1 MIVVDPVVLG
11 DVPFTRL
18 SSKWVYDRTGTL
30 VEVPANTLG
39 VTYDPTDLSK
49 APWALLEPEATNFIR
64 NNTMQGVVAGIPGTL
79 PTNWIPAT
87 NVPGLSRQ
95 VIGVFQEDGIDF
107 VDLRIFGYVGAMALP
122 EYTFQFEGNR
132 TIQAGAGQTWVSS
145 IYARVLGAS
154 RNVAQLQAFEHYI
167 ICYREDGS
175 LVEASPKSEQPTTR
189 QLSECRIVHSR
200 TVAAQDTAYVASRLD
215 FNLRNGGN
223 YDLDVVIR
231 IGLPQIERDRATSP
245 IKTSNGAVTRAADVV
260 GAGAGL
266 VYSNVPMVEPPY
278 NVATT
283 YAKDAT
289 VYDPA
294 RKIVYWSMVAGNVGK
309 ALSDPAFW
317 NKRTAINRW
326 AMFDDRN
333 STQTSNPEEIVSVF
347 SAQAITQGLF
357 AGAMDASEVRVSMT
371 HPTRGLVFSEAK
383 SLVLPRSGSSF
394 YGWCFNRLRLRTWFL
409 TLKLPV
415 FANALVTVTIKKP
428 GGVPKC
434 GMCLLGPT
442 VDVGLSMMGLSTE
455 LKDYSTTT
463 FFTDGSSSTVER
475 GFSKKMSVDISVES
489 DRVESIEDDLI
500 KRRQK
505 TLVFL
510 GSTLRG
516 DTMLVGR
523 FSSLRKVIDSFPRSK
538 MALQIDGVLS
548 Q

>member
-1 MIVVDPVVLG
+1 MIIVDPITLG
-11 DVPFTRL
+11 DTSFSRPSV
-18 SSKWVYDRTGTL
+18 KNVYNGAGTL
-30 VEVPANTLG
+30 VQVPANTLG

-49 APWALLEPEATNFIR
+49 APWALLEPAASQLLRYTEELNNGAAYGGSQFTIAANAATAPDGAIAADRLAASADTAFHYLD
-64 NNTMQGVVAGIPGTL
+64 QE
-79 PTNWIPAT
+79 
-87 NVPGLSRQ
+87 
-95 VIGVFQEDGIDF
+95 VFGRTYVDG
-107 VDLRIFGYVGAMALP
+107 
-122 EYTFQFEGNR
+122 EKYTFSVFAR
-132 TIQAGAGQTWVSS
+132 ADTI
-145 IYARVLGAS
+145 S
-154 RNVAQLQAFEHYI
+154 RI
-167 ICYREDGS
+167 
-175 LVEASPKSEQPTTR
+175 
-189 QLSECRIVHSR
+189 
-200 TVAAQDTAYVASRLD
+200 RLD
-215 FNLRNGGN
+215 FYYSIGGTGGFVAAFNLATGTIDGGDAYIESRGAKIQALPGGWFRCSIVGIVSQAAAYPSKLLCRVVLLDANGNGSYAGVN
-223 YDLDVVIR
+223 APGAFMWGWNLTPGDKLSSYIAS
-231 IGLPQIERDRATSP
+231 GATP
-245 IKTSNGAVTRAADVV
+245 LTRAADVA

-283 YAKDAT
+283 YAKDAA
-289 VYDPA
+289 VYDPTT
-294 RKIVYWSMVAGNVGK
+294 KIVYWSMVAGNVGK

-371 HPTRGLVFSEAK
+371 HPTRGLVFSETK

-394 YGWCFNRLRLRTWFL
+394 FGWCFNRLRLRTWFL

-442 VDVGLSMMGLSTE
+442 VDVGLSLMGLSTE

-489 DRVESIEDDLI
+489 DRVETIEDDLI

-510 GSTLRG
+510 GSTMRG

>member
-1 MIVVDPVVLG
+1 VIIVDPVVLG
-11 DVPFTRL
+11 DVPFTRA
-18 SSKWVYDRTGTL
+18 SPKWVYDRTGRY
-30 VEVPANTLG
+30 VQVPANTVG
-39 VTYDPTDLSK
+39 VTYDPADLSK
-49 APWALLEPEATNFIR
+49 APWALLEPAAAQLLRYTEDLDNASVWFGSARVVTANIAAAPTGTMAADRITATADPGFHYLDQEVLAPATPYVNGDKYTFSVFARAEAFNRIR
-64 NNTMQGVVAGIPGTL
+64 MDLYYAIGGTGGFAVAFNLATGVIDGPPEHIAATGAKIQALPGGWYRCSIVGVVDKAAEWPSKLLCRVILLDLAGNG
-79 PTNWIPAT
+79 
-87 NVPGLSRQ
+87 S
-95 VIGVFQEDGIDF
+95 
-107 VDLRIFGYVGAMALP
+107 YVGVNSPGVILFGP
-122 EYTFQFEGNR
+122 NLTPGSNLSSY
-132 TIQAGAGQTWVSS
+132 IHSGATP
-145 IYARVLGAS
+145 A
-154 RNVAQLQAFEHYI
+154 
-167 ICYREDGS
+167 
-175 LVEASPKSEQPTTR
+175 
-189 QLSECRIVHSR
+189 
-200 TVAAQDTAYVASRLD
+200 
-215 FNLRNGGN
+215 
-223 YDLDVVIR
+223 
-231 IGLPQIERDRATSP
+231 
-245 IKTSNGAVTRAADVV
+245 TRAADVV

-283 YAKDAT
+283 YAKDAA

-294 RKIVYWSMVAGNVGK
+294 TKIVYWSMVAGNVGK

-371 HPTRGLVFSEAK
+371 HPTRGLVFSETK

-394 YGWCFNRLRLRTWFL
+394 FGWCFNRLRLRTWFL

-442 VDVGLSMMGLSTE
+442 VDVGLSLMGLSTE

-463 FFTDGSSSTVER
+463 FFTDGSSSTVPR
-475 GFSKKMSVDISVES
+475 GFSKKMSVDLLIDS
-489 DRVESIEDDLI
+489 DRVETIEDDLI

-510 GSTLRG
+510 GSTMRG

>member
-1 MIVVDPVVLG
+1 MIIVDPVVLG
-11 DVPFTRL
+11 DVPFTRA
-18 SSKWVYDRTGTL
+18 SPKWVYDRTGAL
-30 VEVPANTLG
+30 VEVPANTVG
-39 VTYDPTDLSK
+39 VTYDPADLSK
-49 APWALLEPEATNFIR
+49 APWALIEPEATNRTR
-64 NNTMQGVVAGIPGTL
+64 NNTMQGVAAGFPGAL
-79 PTNWIPAT
+79 PTTWGDAIIG
-87 NVPGLSRQ
+87 GLSRQ
-95 VIGVFQEDGIDF
+95 IVGVTSEAGIDCID
-107 VDLRIFGYVGAMALP
+107 VRIFGTISGAASP
-122 EYTFQFEGNR
+122 EYTVLFGSG
-132 TIQAGAGQTWVSS
+132 TATATGAGEKWVSS
-145 IYARVLGAS
+145 VFVRISAGTLNGVTAAEHFILGFNSSGGLSEARSKYFTPSEAPLNEN
-154 RNVAQLQAFEHYI
+154 RNVFEH
-167 ICYREDGS
+167 
-175 LVEASPKSEQPTTR
+175 
-189 QLSECRIVHSR
+189 
-200 TVAAQDTAYVASRLD
+200 TVAVASTVTIVNRI
-215 FNLRNGGN
+215 
-223 YDLDVVIR
+223 DLNFGAVGTAVDVTMR
-231 IGLPQIERDRATSP
+231 IGLPQFERHRLSSP

-266 VYSNVPMVEPPY
+266 VYSNVPMAEPPY
-278 NVATT
+278 SAATT
-283 YAKDAT
+283 YAKDAA

-294 RKIVYWSMVAGNVGK
+294 TKIVYWSMVAGNVGK

-371 HPTRGLVFSEAK
+371 HPTRGLVFSETK

-394 YGWCFNRLRLRTWFL
+394 FGWCFNRLRLRTWFL

-442 VDVGLSMMGLSTE
+442 VDVGLSLMGLSTE

-489 DRVESIEDDLI
+489 DRVETIEDDLI

-510 GSTLRG
+510 GSTMRG

>member
-1 MIVVDPVVLG
+1 VIIVDPVVLG
-11 DVPFTRL
+11 DVPFTRA
-18 SSKWVYDRTGTL
+18 SPKWVYDRTGTL
-30 VEVPANTLG
+30 VQVPANTLG
-39 VTYDPTDLSK
+39 VTYDPADLSK
-49 APWALLEPEATNFIR
+49 APWALLELESKNLFRFSEQFDNNSAWGGSNIGTGVDAAVAPNGAVTADRLIASAFNGAHYRDQEVAGQFSDGEFYTYSVYLKADTLSRARLDMYYAVGSTGGYTATFDLASGLLQAKGPDVQAAGIEVLPGGWR
-64 NNTMQGVVAGIPGTL
+64 RCWIVGVVAFAAAY
-79 PTNWIPAT
+79 PTKL
-87 NVPGLSRQ
+87 LSR
-95 VIGVFQEDGIDF
+95 VLL
-107 VDLRIFGYVGAMALP
+107 LRADTATSWMGSGN
-122 EYTFQFEGNR
+122 EGLF
-132 TIQAGAGQTWVSS
+132 AWG
-145 IYARVLGAS
+145 
-154 RNVAQLQAFEHYI
+154 AQLVRGDKPGSYI
-167 ICYREDGS
+167 
-175 LVEASPKSEQPTTR
+175 PTT
-189 QLSECRIVHSR
+189 S
-200 TVAAQDTAYVASRLD
+200 AAA
-215 FNLRNGGN
+215 
-223 YDLDVVIR
+223 
-231 IGLPQIERDRATSP
+231 
-245 IKTSNGAVTRAADVV
+245 TRAADVV

-266 VYSNVPMVEPPY
+266 IYSNVLMVEPPY

-283 YAKDAT
+283 YAKDAA

-294 RKIVYWSMVAGNVGK
+294 TKLVYWSMVAGNVGK
-309 ALSDPAFW
+309 ALSDPVFW

-371 HPTRGLVFSEAK
+371 HPTRGLVYSETK

-394 YGWCFNRLRLRTWFL
+394 FGWCFNRLRLRTWFL

-415 FANALVTVTIKKP
+415 FANGLVTVTIKKP

-442 VDVGLSMMGLSTE
+442 IDVGLSLMGLSTE

-463 FFTDGSSSTVER
+463 FFTDGSSSTVPR
-475 GFSKKMSVDISVES
+475 GFSKKMSVDLLIDS
-489 DRVESIEDDLI
+489 DRVETIEDDLI

-510 GSTLRG
+510 GSTMRG

>member
-1 MIVVDPVVLG
+1 
-11 DVPFTRL
+11 
-18 SSKWVYDRTGTL
+18 
-30 VEVPANTLG
+30 VPANTLG
-39 VTYDPTDLSK
+39 VTYDPADLSK
-49 APWALLEPEATNFIR
+49 APWALLEPAATNLIR
-64 NNTMQGVVAGIPGTL
+64 NNTMQGAVVGTL
-79 PTNWIPAT
+79 GSGGAIPTFWQT
-87 NVPGLSRQ
+87 
-95 VIGVFQEDGIDF
+95 DF
-107 VDLRIFGYVGAMALP
+107 VSSQKLDIVDIQPDGTGFAYMDLRFYSAASERGYLAIYPEPPSGSTSLNSTVVSENQEWHFSQFIKHVGGTYPDNAQLNIRAVGATGMPLVDRTSGPLNMVRDAPIRLARQSVSMPPLP
-122 EYTFQFEGNR
+122 
-132 TIQAGAGQTWVSS
+132 AG
-145 IYARVLGAS
+145 
-154 RNVAQLQAFEHYI
+154 
-167 ICYREDGS
+167 
-175 LVEASPKSEQPTTR
+175 
-189 QLSECRIVHSR
+189 
-200 TVAAQDTAYVASRLD
+200 TARLD
-215 FNLRNGGN
+215 CFLIVFVTPGKP
-223 YDLDVVIR
+223 YDFTLR
-231 IGLPQIERDRATSP
+231 IGLPQVQRDRVDSP
-245 IKTSNGAVTRAADVV
+245 IKTSGSAVTRAADVV

-266 VYSNVPMVEPPY
+266 VYSNVPMVELPY

-283 YAKDAT
+283 YAKDAA
-289 VYDPA
+289 VYDPTT
-294 RKIVYWSMVAGNVGK
+294 KIVYWSMVAGNVGK

-371 HPTRGLVFSEAK
+371 HPTRGLVFSETK

-394 YGWCFNRLRLRTWFL
+394 FGWCFNRLRLRTWFL

-442 VDVGLSMMGLSTE
+442 VDVGLSLMGLSTE

-489 DRVESIEDDLI
+489 DRVETIEDDLI

-510 GSTLRG
+510 GSTMRG

>member
-1 MIVVDPVVLG
+1 MIIVDPVVLG
-11 DVPFTRL
+11 DVPFTRA
-18 SSKWVYDRTGTL
+18 SPKWVYDRTGTL
-30 VEVPANTLG
+30 VQVPANTLG
-39 VTYDPTDLSK
+39 VTYDPADLSK
-49 APWALLEPEATNFIR
+49 APWALLELESKNLFRFSEQFDNNSAWGGSNIGTGVDAAVAPNGAVTADRLIASAFNGAHYRDQEVAGQFSDGEFYTYSVYLKADTLSRARLDMYYAVGSTGGYTATFDLASGLLQAKGPDVQAAGIEVLPGGWR
-64 NNTMQGVVAGIPGTL
+64 RCWIVGVVAFAAAY
-79 PTNWIPAT
+79 PTKL
-87 NVPGLSRQ
+87 LSR
-95 VIGVFQEDGIDF
+95 VLL
-107 VDLRIFGYVGAMALP
+107 LRADTATSWMGSGN
-122 EYTFQFEGNR
+122 EGLF
-132 TIQAGAGQTWVSS
+132 AWG
-145 IYARVLGAS
+145 
-154 RNVAQLQAFEHYI
+154 AQLVRGDKPGSYI
-167 ICYREDGS
+167 
-175 LVEASPKSEQPTTR
+175 PTT
-189 QLSECRIVHSR
+189 S
-200 TVAAQDTAYVASRLD
+200 AAA
-215 FNLRNGGN
+215 
-223 YDLDVVIR
+223 
-231 IGLPQIERDRATSP
+231 
-245 IKTSNGAVTRAADVV
+245 TRAADVV

-266 VYSNVPMVEPPY
+266 IYSNVLMVEPPY

-283 YAKDAT
+283 YAKDAA

-294 RKIVYWSMVAGNVGK
+294 TKLVYWSMVAGNVGK
-309 ALSDPAFW
+309 ALSDPVFW

-371 HPTRGLVFSEAK
+371 HPTRGLVYSETK

-394 YGWCFNRLRLRTWFL
+394 FGWCFNRLRLRTWFL

-415 FANALVTVTIKKP
+415 FANGLVTVTIKKP

-442 VDVGLSMMGLSTE
+442 IDVGLSLMGLSTE

-463 FFTDGSSSTVER
+463 FFTDGSSSTVPR
-475 GFSKKMSVDISVES
+475 GFSKKMSVDLLIDS
-489 DRVESIEDDLI
+489 DRVETIEDDLI

-510 GSTLRG
+510 GSTMRG

>member
-1 MIVVDPVVLG
+1 MIIVDPVVLG
-11 DVPFTRL
+11 DVPFTRASPKL
-18 SSKWVYDRTGTL
+18 VYDRTGTL
-30 VEVPANTLG
+30 VEVPADTLG
-39 VTYDPTDLSK
+39 VTYDPADLSK
-49 APWALLEPEATNFIR
+49 APWALIEPAARNLARASEAFDDEWWGKAGST
-64 NNTMQGVVAGIPGTL
+64 VAG
-79 PTNWIPAT
+79 N
-87 NVPGLSRQ
+87 
-95 VIGVFQEDGIDF
+95 
-107 VDLRIFGYVGAMALP
+107 
-122 EYTFQFEGNR
+122 
-132 TIQAGAGQTWVSS
+132 S
-145 IYARVLGAS
+145 IAAP
-154 RNVAQLQAFEHYI
+154 
-167 ICYREDGS
+167 DGS
-175 LVEASPKSEQPTTR
+175 LSADKLIESATNGGHYVDQTIAINGSSQYSRSVFAKAGERDQIRLEFYSVPTTAVR
-189 QLSECRIVHSR
+189 ANVSFDLTTGLFFGETTTAGVVQTYSAQRLPNGWWRLVQVLNLATTDASCFFRVCLLGTGGSSVYTGDGFGGAYLWGAQLE
-200 TVAAQDTAYVASRLD
+200 A
-215 FNLRNGGN
+215 G
-223 YDLDVVIR
+223 
-231 IGLPQIERDRATSP
+231 DRASSYIRTS
-245 IKTSNGAVTRAADVV
+245 GDAVTRAADVV

-266 VYSNVPMVEPPY
+266 VYSNVPLVEPPY
-278 NVATT
+278 NVTTT
-283 YAKDAT
+283 YAKDAA

-294 RKIVYWSMVAGNVGK
+294 TKIVYWSMVAGNVGK

-371 HPTRGLVFSEAK
+371 HPTRGLVYSETK

-394 YGWCFNRLRLRTWFL
+394 FGWCFNRLRLRTWFL

-415 FANALVTVTIKKP
+415 FANALVTITIKKP

-434 GMCLLGPT
+434 GMCLLGPAI
-442 VDVGLSMMGLSTE
+442 DVGLSLMGLSTE

-489 DRVESIEDDLI
+489 DRVETIEDDLI

-510 GSTLRG
+510 GSTMRG

>member
-1 MIVVDPVVLG
+1 VIVVDPVVLG
-11 DVPFTRL
+11 DVPFTRPFP
-18 SSKWVYDRTGTL
+18 KKVYDRTGKL
-30 VEVPANTLG
+30 VEVPANTVG
-39 VTYDPTDLSK
+39 VTYDPADLSK
-49 APWALLEPEATNFIR
+49 APWALLEPAASQLLRYTEELNNGTAYGGSQFTIAPNAAT
-64 NNTMQGVVAGIPGTL
+64 AP
-79 PTNWIPAT
+79 
-87 NVPGLSRQ
+87 
-95 VIGVFQEDGIDF
+95 D
-107 VDLRIFGYVGAMALP
+107 GAMTADRLAASADTAFHYLDQ
-122 EYTFQFEGNR
+122 EVFGRSYIDGEKYTFSVFAR
-132 TIQAGAGQTWVSS
+132 ADTI
-145 IYARVLGAS
+145 S
-154 RNVAQLQAFEHYI
+154 RI
-167 ICYREDGS
+167 
-175 LVEASPKSEQPTTR
+175 
-189 QLSECRIVHSR
+189 
-200 TVAAQDTAYVASRLD
+200 RLD
-215 FNLRNGGN
+215 FYYSIGGTGGFVAAFNLATGAIDGGDAYIESRGAKIQALPGGWFRCSMVGIVSQAAAYPSKLLCRVVLLDASGNGSYSGVN
-223 YDLDVVIR
+223 SPGAFIW
-231 IGLPQIERDRATSP
+231 GLNLTPGDNLSSYIASVATP
-245 IKTSNGAVTRAADVV
+245 LTRAADVV

-283 YAKDAT
+283 YAKDAA

-294 RKIVYWSMVAGNVGK
+294 TKIVYWSMVAGNVGK

-371 HPTRGLVFSEAK
+371 HPTRGLVFSETK
-383 SLVLPRSGSSF
+383 SLLLPRSGSSF

-489 DRVESIEDDLI
+489 DRVETIEDDLI

-538 MALQIDGVLS
+538 MSLQIDGVLS

>member
-1 MIVVDPVVLG
+1 MIIVDPVVLG
-11 DVPFTRL
+11 DVPFMRP
-18 SSKWVYDRTGTL
+18 SPKWVYDRTGTL

-39 VTYDPTDLSK
+39 VTYDPADLSK
-49 APWALLEPEATNFIR
+49 APWALLEPEATNRIR
-64 NNTMQGVVAGIPGTL
+64 NNSMIGAVIGGIGNGGAL
-79 PTNWIPAT
+79 PTNWI
-87 NVPGLSRQ
+87 LSMS
-95 VIGVFQEDGIDF
+95 VIGLAAAVTGVGIEDGLNY
-107 VDLRIFGYVGAMALP
+107 VDVRIAGTATAR
-122 EYTFQFEGNR
+122 GN
-132 TIQAGAGQTWVSS
+132 ISIFPDGFDYSSAAAQGQAWVSS
-145 IYARVLGAS
+145 VFIRLVAGSNSGVESHYLVIEEYNGNVYMAGQGYERPPPSELPLRMQRVDRKRELAAAVMTKAGGYIGATIPNGA
-154 RNVAQLQAFEHYI
+154 NVDFTL
-167 ICYREDGS
+167 
-175 LVEASPKSEQPTTR
+175 
-189 QLSECRIVHSR
+189 RI
-200 TVAAQDTAYVASRLD
+200 A
-215 FNLRNGGN
+215 
-223 YDLDVVIR
+223 
-231 IGLPQIERDRATSP
+231 LPQFERDRLSSP
-245 IKTSNGAVTRAADVV
+245 IKTSNGAFTRAADVV

-266 VYSNVPMVEPPY
+266 VYSNVPMVELPY

-283 YAKDAT
+283 YAKDAA

-294 RKIVYWSMVAGNVGK
+294 TKIVYWSMVAGNVGK

-333 STQTSNPEEIVSVF
+333 STQTSNSEEIVSVF

-371 HPTRGLVFSEAK
+371 HPTRGLVHSETK

-428 GGVPKC
+428 GGAPKC

-442 VDVGLSMMGLSTE
+442 VDVGLSLMGLSTE

-489 DRVESIEDDLI
+489 DRVETIEDDLI

-510 GSTLRG
+510 GSTMRG

>member
-1 MIVVDPVVLG
+1 MIIVDPVVLG
-11 DVPFTRL
+11 DVPFTRA
-18 SSKWVYDRTGTL
+18 SPKWVYDRTGTL
-30 VEVPANTLG
+30 VQVPTNTLG
-39 VTYDPTDLSK
+39 VTYDPADLSK
-49 APWALLEPEATNFIR
+49 APWALLEPAAMNYVNNSTMTGASVGAPGAWPTGWSGAADVNGVKRSIVGVGIENGIEYIDVAFSGTATAYAGFYPNIGSAVAVPGRWCLSVFALR
-64 NNTMQGVVAGIPGTL
+64 LSGSAPSVLGLVVSGRKADGSAAEDSLLAEVGTTAPLRAADVVAT
-79 PTNWIPAT
+79 
-87 NVPGLSRQ
+87 
-95 VIGVFQEDGIDF
+95 ID
-107 VDLRIFGYVGAMALP
+107 L
-122 EYTFQFEGNR
+122 
-132 TIQAGAGQTWVSS
+132 
-145 IYARVLGAS
+145 
-154 RNVAQLQAFEHYI
+154 
-167 ICYREDGS
+167 
-175 LVEASPKSEQPTTR
+175 ASPQSVSV
-189 QLSECRIVHSR
+189 LAFFNIGFNAG
-200 TVAAQDTAYVASRLD
+200 TVANCT
-215 FNLRNGGN
+215 
-223 YDLDVVIR
+223 IR
-231 IGLPQIERDRATSP
+231 IGLPQLERDRVTSR
-245 IKTSNGAVTRAADVV
+245 IKTNGSAVTRAADVV

-283 YAKDAT
+283 YAKDAA

-294 RKIVYWSMVAGNVGK
+294 TKLVYWSMVAGNVGK

-371 HPTRGLVFSEAK
+371 HPTRGLVYSETK

-394 YGWCFNRLRLRTWFL
+394 FGWCFNRLRLRTWFL

-442 VDVGLSMMGLSTE
+442 IDVGLSLMGLSTE

-475 GFSKKMSVDISVES
+475 GFSKKMSVDIVVER
-489 DRVESIEDDLI
+489 DRVETIEDDLI

-510 GSTLRG
+510 GSTMRG

-523 FSSLRKVIDSFPRSK
+523 FSSLRKVIDSYPRSK

>member
-1 MIVVDPVVLG
+1 MIIVDPVVLG
-11 DVPFTRL
+11 DVPFTRA
-18 SSKWVYDRTGTL
+18 SPKWVYDRTGTL
-30 VEVPANTLG
+30 VQVPANTLG
-39 VTYDPTDLSK
+39 VTYDPADLSK
-49 APWALLEPEATNFIR
+49 APWALLETAATNIALQSEAFDDARWGKNGVTVSPNAIAAPNGALTADKLVESVSSSGHYVDQTITINGSAQYTR
-64 NNTMQGVVAGIPGTL
+64 SIFVKAGERGQVRLEMYSVPTVGARANISFDIASGTFFGEASAAGVVQTYSALRLPNGWWRLFQTFNLGTTDTSCFFRVCLLGPGG
-79 PTNWIPAT
+79 AS
-87 NVPGLSRQ
+87 VYQG
-95 VIGVFQEDGIDF
+95 DGTS
-107 VDLRIFGYVGAMALP
+107 GAYVWGAMMG
-122 EYTFQFEGNR
+122 EG
-132 TIQAGAGQTWVSS
+132 S
-145 IYARVLGAS
+145 
-154 RNVAQLQAFEHYI
+154 
-167 ICYREDGS
+167 
-175 LVEASPKSEQPTTR
+175 
-189 QLSECRIVHSR
+189 
-200 TVAAQDTAYVASRLD
+200 YVAT
-215 FNLRNGGN
+215 
-223 YDLDVVIR
+223 
-231 IGLPQIERDRATSP
+231 TSA
-245 IKTSNGAVTRAADVV
+245 AVTRAADVV

-266 VYSNVPMVEPPY
+266 VYSNVPMAEPPY

-283 YAKDAT
+283 YAKDAA

-294 RKIVYWSMVAGNVGK
+294 TKIVYWSMVAGNVGK

-371 HPTRGLVFSEAK
+371 HPTRGLVYSETK

-394 YGWCFNRLRLRTWFL
+394 FGWCFNRLRLRTWFL

-442 VDVGLSMMGLSTE
+442 IDVGLSLMGLSTE

-475 GFSKKMSVDISVES
+475 GFSKKMSVDIVVER
-489 DRVESIEDDLI
+489 DRVETIEDDLI

-510 GSTLRG
+510 GSTMRG

-523 FSSLRKVIDSFPRSK
+523 FSSLRKVIDSYPRSK

>member
-1 MIVVDPVVLG
+1 VIIVDPVVLG
-11 DVPFTRL
+11 DVPFTR
-18 SSKWVYDRTGTL
+18 SSPKWVSDKTGTL
-30 VEVPANTLG
+30 VQVPANTLG

-49 APWALLEPEATNFIR
+49 APWALLEPAAPQLLRYTEDLDNTSAWGGTARVVTANAAMAPTGTMVADRVTATADTGFHYLDQEPPPTPFANGEKYTFSVFARAEA
-64 NNTMQGVVAGIPGTL
+64 
-79 PTNWIPAT
+79 
-87 NVPGLSRQ
+87 LSRIRMDFYYAIGGTGGLVAAFNLAAGTVDGTPEYIAARGAKIQ
-95 VIGVFQEDGIDF
+95 PLPGGWFRCSIVGTVEKGAEYPSKLLCRVVLLDATGNGSYSGVGAPGVFLWGWNLTPGDN
-107 VDLRIFGYVGAMALP
+107 L
-122 EYTFQFEGNR
+122 
-132 TIQAGAGQTWVSS
+132 SS
-145 IYARVLGAS
+145 YIAS
-154 RNVAQLQAFEHYI
+154 
-167 ICYREDGS
+167 G
-175 LVEASPKSEQPTTR
+175 PTP
-189 QLSECRIVHSR
+189 L
-200 TVAAQDTAYVASRLD
+200 
-215 FNLRNGGN
+215 
-223 YDLDVVIR
+223 
-231 IGLPQIERDRATSP
+231 
-245 IKTSNGAVTRAADVV
+245 TRAADVV

-266 VYSNVPMVEPPY
+266 VSSNVPMVEPPY
-278 NVATT
+278 NPATT
-283 YAKDAT
+283 YPQNAA

-294 RKIVYWSMVAGNVGK
+294 TKIVYWSMVAGNVGK

-317 NKRTAINRW
+317 NKRTAVNRW

-333 STQTSNPEEIVSVF
+333 STQTSNPEEIISVF
-347 SAQAITQGLF
+347 SAKAIAQGLF

-371 HPTRGLVFSEAK
+371 HPTRGLVYSETK

-394 YGWCFNRLRLRTWFL
+394 FGWCFNRLRLRTWFL

-442 VDVGLSMMGLSTE
+442 VDVGLSLMGLSTE

-463 FFTDGSSSTVER
+463 FFTDGSNSTVPR
-475 GFSKKMSVDISVES
+475 GFSKKMSVDLLIDS
-489 DRVESIEDDLI
+489 DRVETIEDDLI

-510 GSTLRG
+510 GSTMRG

>member
-1 MIVVDPVVLG
+1 MLGGTDTECFFRLALLDQTTMAAIFRGDGVSGVYTYGAQLTLG
-11 DVPFTRL
+11 DREESHIST
-18 SSKWVYDRTGTL
+18 T
-30 VEVPANTLG
+30 
-39 VTYDPTDLSK
+39 TD
-49 APWALLEPEATNFIR
+49 T
-64 NNTMQGVVAGIPGTL
+64 
-79 PTNWIPAT
+79 
-87 NVPGLSRQ
+87 
-95 VIGVFQEDGIDF
+95 
-107 VDLRIFGYVGAMALP
+107 
-122 EYTFQFEGNR
+122 
-132 TIQAGAGQTWVSS
+132 
-145 IYARVLGAS
+145 
-154 RNVAQLQAFEHYI
+154 
-167 ICYREDGS
+167 
-175 LVEASPKSEQPTTR
+175 
-189 QLSECRIVHSR
+189 
-200 TVAAQDTAYVASRLD
+200 
-215 FNLRNGGN
+215 
-223 YDLDVVIR
+223 
-231 IGLPQIERDRATSP
+231 
-245 IKTSNGAVTRAADVV
+245 VTRAADVV

-278 NVATT
+278 NLATT
-283 YAKDAT
+283 YAKDAA

-294 RKIVYWSMVAGNVGK
+294 TKLVYLSMVAGNVGK

-333 STQTSNPEEIVSVF
+333 STQTSNPEEIISVF

-371 HPTRGLVFSEAK
+371 HPTRGLVYSETK

-394 YGWCFNRLRLRTWFL
+394 FGWCFNRLRLRTWFL

-415 FANALVTVTIKKP
+415 FANALVTVAIKKP
-428 GGVPKC
+428 GGLPKC

-442 VDVGLSMMGLSTE
+442 IDVGLSLMGLSTE

-475 GFSKKMSVDISVES
+475 GFSKKMSVDLLIDS
-489 DRVESIEDDLI
+489 DRVETIEDDLI

-510 GSTLRG
+510 GSTMRG

>member
-1 MIVVDPVVLG
+1 MIIVDPVVLG
-11 DVPFTRL
+11 DVPFTRPFPKL
-18 SSKWVYDRTGTL
+18 VYDRTGTL

-39 VTYDPTDLSK
+39 VTYDPADLSK
-49 APWALLEPEATNFIR
+49 APWALIEPAAKNLVLQSDTFIANWSLPGVTVVQGAAVSPRGIMDAVKLVAQVTNGLHYAEQYPTIDASQTYTRAWFVKRAEMRFVEFAVYSRPTTSRWVRVIFDTLTGKFSSSLMAGSASHTFR
-64 NNTMQGVVAGIPGTL
+64 AQKLNNG
-79 PTNWIPAT
+79 WW
-87 NVPGLSRQ
+87 
-95 VIGVFQEDGIDF
+95 
-107 VDLRIFGYVGAMALP
+107 RIFQTFTLGGTDTECFFRLALLDQTTMAAL
-122 EYTFQFEGNR
+122 FRGD
-132 TIQAGAGQTWVSS
+132 GVSGV
-145 IYARVLGAS
+145 YMYG
-154 RNVAQLQAFEHYI
+154 AQLTLGD
-167 ICYREDGS
+167 REES
-175 LVEASPKSEQPTTR
+175 HISTT
-189 QLSECRIVHSR
+189 
-200 TVAAQDTAYVASRLD
+200 TD
-215 FNLRNGGN
+215 
-223 YDLDVVIR
+223 
-231 IGLPQIERDRATSP
+231 P
-245 IKTSNGAVTRAADVV
+245 VTRAADVV

-283 YAKDAT
+283 YAKDAA

-294 RKIVYWSMVAGNVGK
+294 TKLVYWSMVAGNAGK

-371 HPTRGLVFSEAK
+371 HPTRGLVYSETK

-394 YGWCFNRLRLRTWFL
+394 FGWCFNRLRLRTWFL

-442 VDVGLSMMGLSTE
+442 IDVGLSLMGLSTE

-475 GFSKKMSVDISVES
+475 GFSKKMSVDIVVER
-489 DRVESIEDDLI
+489 DRVETIEDDLI

-510 GSTLRG
+510 GSTMRG

-523 FSSLRKVIDSFPRSK
+523 FSSLRKVIDSYPRSK

>member
-1 MIVVDPVVLG
+1 MIIVDPVVLG
-11 DVPFTRL
+11 DVPFTRPSPKL
-18 SSKWVYDRTGTL
+18 VYDRTGTL
-30 VEVPANTLG
+30 VEVPADTLG
-39 VTYDPTDLSK
+39 VTYDPADLSK
-49 APWALLEPEATNFIR
+49 APWALLEPAAAQLLRYTEELNNGAAYGGSQFTIAANAAT
-64 NNTMQGVVAGIPGTL
+64 AP
-79 PTNWIPAT
+79 
-87 NVPGLSRQ
+87 
-95 VIGVFQEDGIDF
+95 D
-107 VDLRIFGYVGAMALP
+107 GAMAADRLAASADTAFHYLDQ
-122 EYTFQFEGNR
+122 EVFGRSYLDGEKYTFSVFAR
-132 TIQAGAGQTWVSS
+132 ADTI
-145 IYARVLGAS
+145 S
-154 RNVAQLQAFEHYI
+154 RI
-167 ICYREDGS
+167 
-175 LVEASPKSEQPTTR
+175 
-189 QLSECRIVHSR
+189 
-200 TVAAQDTAYVASRLD
+200 RLD
-215 FNLRNGGN
+215 FYYSIGGTGGFVAAFNLATGTIDGGDAYIESRGAKIQALPGGWFRCSIVGVVSQAAAYPSKLLCRVVLLDANGNGSYAGVN
-223 YDLDVVIR
+223 APGAFMWGWNLTPGDKLSSYIFS
-231 IGLPQIERDRATSP
+231 GATP
-245 IKTSNGAVTRAADVV
+245 LTRAADVV
-260 GAGAGL
+260 GGGAGL

-278 NVATT
+278 NVTTT
-283 YAKDAT
+283 YAKDAA

-294 RKIVYWSMVAGNVGK
+294 TKIVYWSMVAGNVGK

-347 SAQAITQGLF
+347 AAQAITQGLF

-371 HPTRGLVFSEAK
+371 HPTRGLVYSETK

-394 YGWCFNRLRLRTWFL
+394 FGWCFNRLRLRTWFL

-415 FANALVTVTIKKP
+415 FANALVTITIKKP

-434 GMCLLGPT
+434 GMCLLGPAI
-442 VDVGLSMMGLSTE
+442 DVGLSLMGLSTE

-489 DRVESIEDDLI
+489 DRVETIEDDLI

-510 GSTLRG
+510 GSTMRG

>member
-1 MIVVDPVVLG
+1 MIIVDPVVLG
-11 DVPFTRL
+11 DVPFTRA
-18 SSKWVYDRTGTL
+18 SPKWVFDRTGTY
-30 VEVPANTLG
+30 VQVPANTVG
-39 VTYDPTDLSK
+39 VTYDPADLSK
-49 APWALLEPEATNFIR
+49 APWALIEPAATNIALQSETFDDSR
-64 NNTMQGVVAGIPGTL
+64 WGKDGVSVVGNAITAPNGTL
-79 PTNWIPAT
+79 TADKLIENSSNSGHYVDQTIAINGGAQYT
-87 NVPGLSRQ
+87 RSVFVKAGERTQVRLEMYSVP
-95 VIGVFQEDGIDF
+95 
-107 VDLRIFGYVGAMALP
+107 
-122 EYTFQFEGNR
+122 
-132 TIQAGAGQTWVSS
+132 
-145 IYARVLGAS
+145 
-154 RNVAQLQAFEHYI
+154 
-167 ICYREDGS
+167 
-175 LVEASPKSEQPTTR
+175 
-189 QLSECRIVHSR
+189 
-200 TVAAQDTAYVASRLD
+200 TVAARANVSFDLVTGAFFGETSSTGVVQSYSAQRLPNGWWRLTQI
-215 FNLRNGGN
+215 FNLG
-223 YDLDVVIR
+223 
-231 IGLPQIERDRATSP
+231 TSDASCFFRVCLVGP
-245 IKTSNGAVTRAADVV
+245 ASTTVYQGDGASGAFVWGAMLGAGSYVPTTTAPVTRAADVV

-283 YAKDAT
+283 YAKDAA
-289 VYDPA
+289 VYDPVS
-294 RKIVYWSMVAGNVGK
+294 KIVYWSMVAGNVGK

-371 HPTRGLVFSEAK
+371 HPTRGLVFSETK

-394 YGWCFNRLRLRTWFL
+394 FGWCFNRLRLRTWFL

-442 VDVGLSMMGLSTE
+442 VDVGLSLMGLSTE

-489 DRVESIEDDLI
+489 DRVETTEDDLI

-510 GSTLRG
+510 GSTMRG

>member
-1 MIVVDPVVLG
+1 MIIVDPVVLG
-11 DVPFTRL
+11 DVPFTRA
-18 SSKWVYDRTGTL
+18 SPKWVYDRTGTL
-30 VEVPANTLG
+30 VEVPANTVG
-39 VTYDPTDLSK
+39 VTYDPADLSK
-49 APWALLEPEATNFIR
+49 APWALVEPAAPQLLRYTEELNNGAAYGGSQFTIAANAAT
-64 NNTMQGVVAGIPGTL
+64 AP
-79 PTNWIPAT
+79 
-87 NVPGLSRQ
+87 S
-95 VIGVFQEDGIDF
+95 
-107 VDLRIFGYVGAMALP
+107 GAMAADRMAASADTAFHYLDQ
-122 EYTFQFEGNR
+122 EVFGRSYVDGEKYTFSVFAR
-132 TIQAGAGQTWVSS
+132 ADTI
-145 IYARVLGAS
+145 S
-154 RNVAQLQAFEHYI
+154 RI
-167 ICYREDGS
+167 
-175 LVEASPKSEQPTTR
+175 
-189 QLSECRIVHSR
+189 
-200 TVAAQDTAYVASRLD
+200 RLD
-215 FNLRNGGN
+215 FYYSIGGTGGFVAAFNLATGTIDGGDAYIESRGAKIQALPGGWFRCSMVGIVSQATAYPSKLLCRVVLLDANGNGSYAGVN
-223 YDLDVVIR
+223 APGAFMWGWNLTPGDKLSSYISS
-231 IGLPQIERDRATSP
+231 GATP
-245 IKTSNGAVTRAADVV
+245 LTRAADVV

-278 NVATT
+278 NAATT
-283 YAKDAT
+283 YAKDAA
-289 VYDPA
+289 VYDPTT
-294 RKIVYWSMVAGNVGK
+294 KIVYWSMVAGNVGK

-371 HPTRGLVFSEAK
+371 HPTRGLVYSETK

-394 YGWCFNRLRLRTWFL
+394 FGWCFNRLRLRTWFL

-442 VDVGLSMMGLSTE
+442 VDVGLSLMGLSTE

-489 DRVESIEDDLI
+489 DRVETIEDDLI

-510 GSTLRG
+510 GSTMRG

>member
-1 MIVVDPVVLG
+1 VIIVDPVVLG
-11 DVPFTRL
+11 DVPFTR
-18 SSKWVYDRTGTL
+18 SSPKWVYDRTGTL
-30 VEVPANTLG
+30 VQVPANTLG
-39 VTYDPTDLSK
+39 VTYDLADLSK
-49 APWALLEPEATNFIR
+49 APWALLEPESRNYLR
-64 NNTMQGVVAGIPGTL
+64 NNTMVGAAAGAPGAKPSSWGFLDGVDGVVLGISAAVVDLPVEAGI
-79 PTNWIPAT
+79 NCI
-87 NVPGLSRQ
+87 
-95 VIGVFQEDGIDF
+95 
-107 VDLRIFGYVGAMALP
+107 DLRYQGTA
-122 EYTFQFEGNR
+122 
-132 TIQAGAGQTWVSS
+132 SS
-145 IYARVLGAS
+145 S
-154 RNVAQLQAFEHYI
+154 
-167 ICYREDGS
+167 GS
-175 LVEASPKSEQPTTR
+175 LYMRFEFNE
-189 QLSECRIVHSR
+189 
-200 TVAAQDTAYVASRLD
+200 TVAAAAGQNWASSFFYRMRPSSGLPASLRSFVTERSGSSHIQQTNGDAIPVSGLPLARYSQSVQISNPATAFIHAGIAIAVEAGQLYD
-215 FNLRNGGN
+215 FT
-223 YDLDVVIR
+223 IR
-231 IGLPQIERDRATSP
+231 IGLPQLERDRVTSP
-245 IKTSNGAVTRAADVV
+245 VKTSGSTVARAADVV
-260 GAGAGL
+260 GSGAGL
-266 VYSNVPMVEPPY
+266 VYSNVPMVETPY

-283 YAKDAT
+283 YPQNAA

-294 RKIVYWSMVAGNVGK
+294 TKIVYWSMVAGNVGK

-371 HPTRGLVFSEAK
+371 HPTRGLVFSETK

-428 GGVPKC
+428 GGIPKC
-434 GMCLLGPT
+434 GMCLLGPAI
-442 VDVGLSMMGLSTE
+442 DVGLTLKGLSTE

-463 FFTDGSSSTVER
+463 FFTDGSSSTFPR
-475 GFSKKMSVDISVES
+475 GFSKKMSVDLLIDS
-489 DRVESIEDDLI
+489 DRVETIEDDLI

-510 GSTLRG
+510 GSTMRG

>member
-1 MIVVDPVVLG
+1 VIVVDPVVLG

-39 VTYDPTDLSK
+39 VTYDPADLST
-49 APWALLEPEATNFIR
+49 APWALLEPAATNLLRYSEQLNYADAWGGSARIVQP
-64 NNTMQGVVAGIPGTL
+64 NTAVAPSGAINADRVVATTDPGYHY
-79 PTNWIPAT
+79 
-87 NVPGLSRQ
+87 
-95 VIGVFQEDGIDF
+95 IDQS
-107 VDLRIFGYVGAMALP
+107 VVGAYVDGETYTFSVFARAETFNRIKLELYYAIGNTGGFAVGFNLATGTIDGGAAHIAATGAKIQALP
-122 EYTFQFEGNR
+122 NGWFR
-132 TIQAGAGQTWVSS
+132 CS
-145 IYARVLGAS
+145 ITGTVTYAAEHQRVLCRVVLLNLTGQGSYIGTNEPGVYLWGVSFTKGTDLGSYIPTISGA
-154 RNVAQLQAFEHYI
+154 A
-167 ICYREDGS
+167 
-175 LVEASPKSEQPTTR
+175 
-189 QLSECRIVHSR
+189 
-200 TVAAQDTAYVASRLD
+200 
-215 FNLRNGGN
+215 
-223 YDLDVVIR
+223 
-231 IGLPQIERDRATSP
+231 
-245 IKTSNGAVTRAADVV
+245 TRAADVV

-266 VYSNVPMVEPPY
+266 VYSNVPMAEPPY
-278 NVATT
+278 NVAAT
-283 YAKDAT
+283 YAKDAA

-294 RKIVYWSMVAGNVGK
+294 TKIVYWSMVAGNVGK
-309 ALSDPAFW
+309 SLSDPAFW

-442 VDVGLSMMGLSTE
+442 IDVGLSMMGLSTE